1 MNGVSHEGLRSPPP
15 AEAPI
20 PVGPFLRD
28 EVNVE
33 IASVWYLTVVGAAMT
48 IAINASTNPPSLLC
62 KLSGAIPIRYGRGTP
77 LRVGLINLAPS
88 REHLGW
94 KGTAMICQTVVASSP
109 APTCGECPPQARRAG
124 YVPREVSMGV
134 GVGRLRGVGPPYRVA
149 TKAIV
154 PAGKIPRTSS
164 TARSPLPLRPCV

>member
-1 MNGVSHEGLRSPPP
+1 MNGVIHEGLRSPPP

-33 IASVWYLTVVGAAMT
+33 IVHLFGTRPLLTVVGGFVCNRFGLLQRMT
-48 IAINASTNPPSLLC
+48 IAVNASTNPPSLLC
-62 KLSGAIPIRYGRGTP
+62 KLSGAIPVGYGRGTP

-94 KGTAMICQTVVASSP
+94 EATAIICQTVVASSP
-109 APTCGECPPQARRAG
+109 APTCGECPPKGLGRAG

-134 GVGRLRGVGPPYRVA
+134 GVGRLRGVGPPRRVA
-149 TKAIV
+149 TDA
-154 PAGKIPRTSS
+154 
-164 TARSPLPLRPCV
+164 